1 MRYFFLVLF
10 FIIVVLGVHGD
21 IYKSPYTISQLNSL
35 PSLYSFIPLT
45 PIPGIVSTGLIFP
58 FHTWVHSFST
68 TFTILL
74 PFLISPPP
82 LYQSPGQDL
91 FYLLVLCFWR
101 KKKKKH
107 FCLFKLLYRV
117 FHCDISI
124 YMYYNPNWLVPRY
137 FSSFNLSPLLMAIS
151 TGLNILHSLL
161 YRKYISY
168 IHLLNFLLQEMDYW
182 KQFLGQRIWT
192 FSWVLK
198 WLPNYF
204 FKRLS

>member
-1 MRYFFLVLF
+1 MKYHSEEHCETWTGKLIGPSGLDTINQANQNINKMRYFFLVLF

-101 KKKKKH
+101 KKKKNI
-107 FCLFKLLYRV
+107 FVCLSYYTECFTVTFPYICIITQIGWFPAIFLL
-117 FHCDISI
+117 ST
-124 YMYYNPNWLVPRY
+124 LVP
-137 FSSFNLSPLLMAIS
+137 
-151 TGLNILHSLL
+151 
-161 YRKYISY
+161 
-168 IHLLNFLLQEMDYW
+168 FLRRFQ
-182 KQFLGQRIWT
+182 Q
-192 FSWVLK
+192 V
-198 WLPNYF
+198 
-204 FKRLS
+204 